1 MLPFR
6 RRFTFDQRRNEFE
19 RIRTHRLTRVPV
31 IMEANGIDTPR
42 VDKEK
47 FLVPFDLT
55 VAQLMFIVRRRMKM
69 DSSKALFLMINDVM
83 PTSSSTMSTL
93 YDQHASE
100 DGFMYVVYTT
110 ENTFG

>member
-6 RRFTFDQRRNEFE
+6 RRLTFEQRRAEFE
-19 RIRTHRLTRVPV
+19 RIHAHRVTRIPV

-42 VDKEK
+42 IDKEK

-55 VAQLMFIVRRRMKM
+55 VSQLMFVARRRLSM
-69 DSSKALFLMINDVM
+69 DSSKGLFLLINGTL
-83 PTSSSTMSTL
+83 PPSSDTMSSL
-93 YDQHASE
+93 YDKHASE

>member
-6 RRFTFDQRRNEFE
+6 RRLTFEQRRTEFE
-19 RIRTHRLTRVPV
+19 RIRTHRATRIPV

-42 VDKEK
+42 IDKEK
-47 FLVPFDLT
+47 FLVPFDFT
-55 VAQLMFIVRRRMKM
+55 VSQLMFVARKRMSI
-69 DSSKALFLMINDVM
+69 DSSKALFLLINGTLQ
-83 PTSSSTMSTL
+83 PSSATMSSL
-93 YDQHASE
+93 YDSHASE

>member
-6 RRFTFDQRRNEFE
+6 RRLSLDQRRAEFD
-19 RIRTHRLTRVPV
+19 RIRIHRVSRIPV
-31 IMEANGIDTPR
+31 IMEASGINTPR

-55 VAQLMFIVRRRMKM
+55 VAQLLFVVRRRINME
-69 DSSKALFLMINDVM
+69 SSMALFVLINGVV
-83 PTSSSTMSTL
+83 PTSSATMSSL
-93 YDQHASE
+93 YDAHKSE

>member
-6 RRFTFDQRRNEFE
+6 RRLTFEQRRTEFE
-19 RIRTHRLTRVPV
+19 RIHAHRATRIPV
-31 IMEANGIDTPR
+31 IMERNGIDTPR
-42 VDKEK
+42 IDKEK

-55 VAQLMFIVRRRMKM
+55 VSQLMFVARRRLKM
-69 DSSKALFLMINDVM
+69 DSSKALFLLINGTL
-83 PTSSSTMSTL
+83 PPSSTTMSSL
-93 YDQHASE
+93 YDKHASE